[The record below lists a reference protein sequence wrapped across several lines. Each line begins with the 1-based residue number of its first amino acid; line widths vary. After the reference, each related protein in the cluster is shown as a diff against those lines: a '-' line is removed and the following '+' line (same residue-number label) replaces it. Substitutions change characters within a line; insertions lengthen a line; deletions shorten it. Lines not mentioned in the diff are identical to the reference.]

1 MIPEDWDL
9 VAAEEIC
16 EVVVDCKNRTPP
28 FVDSSD
34 FAVVRTPNV
43 RNGRFVYED
52 LRFTDEQSFHEWTA
66 RAVPQQGD
74 ILITREAPLGE
85 VCLVPNG
92 MKVCLGQR
100 MMLYRP
106 DPNKTSSTFFLYALM
121 APEVQ
126 KCLFKQ
132 IGGSTV
138 GHAKVNDIKAL
149 EVPLPPL
156 SEQRAIAAT
165 LSDVDA
171 LIAALDKLITKQR
184 HLKTATMQQLLTG
197 KKRLP
202 GFGEGKG
209 YKQTEVGVIPEDWEV
224 DNIAS
229 QSSITTGGQNT
240 QDRVEDGQYPFF
252 VRSQTVERINSYSFD
267 GEAVLTAGDGV
278 GTGKVFHYINGKFDV
293 HQRVYRISDFKP
305 ALDGFFFYTYFSN
318 RFYGRIASMTAK
330 SSVDSVRMEMIADM
344 LIPLP
349 SAEEQRAIAT
359 VLSDMDGAISALET
373 RRAKT
378 QAIKQGMMQELLTGR
393 TRLV

>member
-1 MIPEDWDL
+1 MGLSNHQLSINNYQLPEGYKQTEVGVIPEDWG
-9 VAAEEIC
+9 VVTAEDIC
-16 EVVVDCKNRTPP
+16 ELVVDCKNRTPP
-28 FVDSSD
+28 VVDSSD

-52 LRFTDEQSFHEWTA
+52 LRFTDEQSFQEWTA

-85 VCLVPNG
+85 VCLVPDG

-106 DPNKTSSTFFLYALM
+106 DLNKTTSTFFLYALM

-126 KCLFKQ
+126 NCLFKQ

-138 GHAKVNDIKAL
+138 GHAKVNDIKTL

-156 SEQRAIAAT
+156 PEQHAIAQT

-171 LIAALDKLITKQR
+171 LIAALDQLIAKQR

-224 DNIAS
+224 RSVKDVAPLQRGFDLPTS
-229 QSSITTGGQNT
+229 QLK
-240 QDRVEDGQYPFF
+240 R
-252 VRSQTVERINSYSFD
+252 
-267 GEAVLTAGDGV
+267 GD
-278 GTGKVFHYINGKFDV
+278 
-293 HQRVYRISDFKP
+293 
-305 ALDGFFFYTYFSN
+305 
-318 RFYGRIASMTAK
+318 
-330 SSVDSVRMEMIADM
+330 
-344 LIPLP
+344 
-349 SAEEQRAIAT
+349 
-359 VLSDMDGAISALET
+359 
-373 RRAKT
+373 
-378 QAIKQGMMQELLTGR
+378 
-393 TRLV
+393 